1 MPMRKLADLLREV
14 LEERGVQSI
23 GTLSKRIPKRRSGDV
38 IQDIAIALYE
48 GKGFIGKLPDGA
60 ALSWDLSGRRTLPS
74 KFAFIPLSLED
85 RFEAVLTP
93 GEFRGEV
100 EKQGYPYIIIDLM
113 HWEKHTPREKKKVAF
128 QVSRCYGTLRDYL
141 IGDIYAITWANQEFK
156 SILKGMPA
164 EKAMLF
170 EGSTVEFLKEKGI
183 DEALILD
190 PNGEKELSE
199 EDFGFKALILGGIV
213 DMGGNKRGTT
223 SQIARALE
231 EGGIKVRRR
240 KIALRGDV
248 VGVPDRI
255 NMILEIVLKMLTEGK
270 NMEKA
275 ILEVQAPLQA
285 RWRLRKEIPKH
296 KIRYLINGKKYLV
309 VERELYD
316 ELKEWL
322 NIRWED
328 FVQVLRE
335 LNFVA
340 LDRRRINHLN
350 KISSYRI
357 INGKGYRVILLKRAA
372 MLCYNC

>member
-1 MPMRKLADLLREV
+1 MPVKKLADLLKEV
-14 LEERGVQSI
+14 LEGKGVQSI
-23 GTLSKRIPKRRSGDV
+23 GTLSKRIPKRGSDDV

-48 GKGFIGKLPDGA
+48 GKGFIGKLQDGA
-60 ALSWDLSGRRTLPS
+60 ALSWDLNGKRAPPS
-74 KFAFIPLSLED
+74 RFAFIPLPLRD

-93 GEFRGEV
+93 GEFREEV
-100 EKQGYPYIIIDLM
+100 EKQDYPYIIIDLM

-141 IGDIYAITWANQEFK
+141 TGDIYAITWANDEFK
-156 SILKGMPA
+156 SLLKGMPV
-164 EKAMLF
+164 EKATLF
-170 EGSTVEFLKEKGI
+170 EGSTAEFLKEIGV
-183 DEALILD
+183 DEVLILD
-190 PNGEKELSE
+190 PNGEEELGE
-199 EDFGFKALILGGIV
+199 KDFDFKALILGGIV
-213 DMGGNKRGTT
+213 DMGGDKRGTT

-231 EGGIKVRRR
+231 EEGIKVKRRR
-240 KIALRGDV
+240 IALRGDV
-248 VGVPDRI
+248 IGVPDRI
-255 NMILEIVLKMLTEGK
+255 NMILEIVLKMLTEAK
-270 NMEKA
+270 SMEKA

-296 KIRYLINGKKYLV
+296 KIRYLIDGKKYLV

-328 FVQVLRE
+328 FVRVLRE

-357 INGKGYRVILLKRAA
+357 INGKGYRVILLKRVS